1 MKVSPQMQ
9 LIFAECEI
17 INESGDVKS
26 LEELTLSDLQE
37 IWSELDSDEDKRL
50 ENSSEF
56 MEIALSCANLS
67 TTLLDSLKILEFAVS
82 TVSGE
87 FENPNLIKGIHEIVT
102 RVRSLVDISTQEK
115 EYLFKVFTEDE
126 DNWFNPVIG
135 TVMVLVWDLSRDAID
150 DCVIRYASLRSHDVL
165 EIYAWENNEQNDLSH
180 WMPLLVFT
188 VLNSSGSENI
198 LNVTRKTFNTTSV
211 MPFWMLICAVLGYL
225 LPESKTRELY
235 EEDTIDWFPES
246 YWKELF
252 EVLRDSV
259 KADQRVLDRLIK
271 LFISDAD
278 DWMWT
283 THYVKDKEDVY
294 DFLAVHFS
302 EVASPFPGLQFLIET
317 RQSRTFH
324 SAVALLRNEQADE
337 EKALELL
344 LQLSSEGHIESTY
357 ELLLRYLYQ
366 SDFDMATKVLNQ
378 DEIDATHPTIIYLK
392 ALLLMEQGKFDIGAF
407 ARAAEA
413 GSAMAAFRLVEHF
426 LPTDRE
432 EAKNWLAKAKR
443 IGHKE
448 FEHYQNKFE
457 FSPRRKSFII
467 ISGTDDSHTYKEVRV
482 YSNDDH
488 TLIEKFNDEKEA
500 INFCLEK
507 KQGIENASFE
517 FREVG
522 DDWPDESELAFDDP
536 FNLSC
541 RVTPKKDE
549 IVIWTNDELLWR
561 GTTHEMSE
569 AIEYLIENTDE
580 WWELVYCDY
589 ERFEAEDTDE
599 VEAEHLPVISE
610 LPFGSDVEKT
620 LHSATSSITGADIL
634 EKLSSHNDLEIR
646 CAVAWNNNT
655 SFISLHNLAKDI
667 TEEVRF
673 CVASNSSANLDT
685 LLSLSIDESE
695 FVREQAK
702 FKIYE
707 LAGKPNTS
715 PETLAMLAKDVDA
728 YVRSSVAENPN
739 TSPETLAMLAKDIEW
754 GVRSSVAKNPNA
766 SPDLSRILSKDEDGL
781 VRRSVAENPNTSPET
796 LAMLAKDIEWGVRAS
811 VAKNPNASP
820 DLLRILAKED
830 DEDSVH
836 TYVAENPNTSPKTL
850 AMLAEDDDAY
860 VRRSV
865 AENPNT
871 SPETLAMLAEDDE
884 DSVRV
889 SVAENPN
896 TSPETLAMLAEDDE
910 DSVRV
915 SVAENPNTSPET
927 LAMLAEDDEDSV
939 RVSVAENPNTSPETL
954 DWLAEVYEY
963 GLVRFYVAK
972 NPNASPETLAML
984 AEDDDAYVR
993 RSVAENPNTS
1003 LES

>member
-1 MKVSPQMQ
+1 MKVSPQMV

-17 INESGDVKS
+17 VNEYGDVKNI
-26 LEELTLSDLQE
+26 EELTLSDLE
-37 IWSELDSDEDKRL
+37 DIWDCLDSDEDTKF

-56 MEIALSCANLS
+56 MEISISCANLS
-67 TTLLDSLKILEFAVS
+67 TTLLDSLKVLEFAVS

-87 FENPNLIKGIHEIVT
+87 FENPDLIKGIHEIVT
-102 RVRSLVDISTQEK
+102 RVRSLVDLSTQEK

-135 TVMVLVWDLSRDAID
+135 TVMVLVWDLSIDVID
-150 DCVIRYASLRSHDVL
+150 DCIIRYASLRSRDAWAN
-165 EIYAWENNEQNDLSH
+165 YAWESDEQNDLSH
-180 WMPLLVFT
+180 WMPLLVVT

-211 MPFWMLICAVLGYL
+211 MPFWMFICAFLGYL
-225 LPESKTRELY
+225 LPESKTRELD
-235 EEDTIDWFPES
+235 EDTIDWFPES

-259 KADQRVLDRLIK
+259 KVNQRVLDQLMK

-278 DWMWT
+278 NWMWT
-283 THYVKDKEDVY
+283 GHYIKTKQDVD
-294 DFLAVHFS
+294 DFLATNLS
-302 EVASPFPGLQFLIET
+302 EVANPFPGLKFLIET

-344 LQLSSEGHIESTY
+344 LQLSSEGHIESAY
-357 ELLLRYLYQ
+357 ELLFICLDQ

-392 ALLLMEQGKFDIGAF
+392 ALLLMEQGKFDISAF

-443 IGHKE
+443 IGHKD

-457 FSPRRKSFII
+457 FSPRRKSFIV
-467 ISGTDDSHTYKEVRV
+467 ISGTDDSNTYIEVRV

-507 KQGIENASFE
+507 RQGIENASFE
-517 FREVG
+517 FRDVG
-522 DDWPDESELAFDDP
+522 DDWPDESELAFDEP

-561 GTTHEMSE
+561 GATHEMSE

-589 ERFEAEDTDE
+589 ERFEAEDKDE
-599 VEAEHLPVISE
+599 AEAEHLPLSSE
-610 LPFGSDVEKT
+610 LPSGSDVEKT
-620 LHSATSSITGADIL
+620 LHSATSSSTGPDIL

-655 SFISLHNLAKDI
+655 SFNSLHNLAKDI

-685 LLSLSIDESE
+685 LVSLSLDESE
-695 FVREQAK
+695 FVKEQAK

-707 LAGKPNTS
+707 LA
-715 PETLAMLAKDVDA
+715 
-728 YVRSSVAENPN
+728 RNPN

-754 GVRSSVAKNPNA
+754 VVRASVAKNPNA
-766 SPDLSRILSKDEDGL
+766 
-781 VRRSVAENPNTSPET
+781 SPET

-811 VAKNPNASP
+811 VAENPNTSPDLLRILSKDEDGLVRISVAGNPNTSPETLAMLAKDLEWGVRASVAKNPNTSP

-830 DEDSVH
+830 DEDSVR
-836 TYVAENPNTSPKTL
+836 TYVAGNPNTSPKTL
-850 AMLAEDDDAY
+850 AMLAEDDDAH
-860 VRRSV
+860 VLRTV

-884 DSVRV
+884 DSVSI
-889 SVAENPN
+889 SVAGNPNTSPKTLAMLAEDDEDSVRISVAGNPN
-896 TSPETLAMLAEDDE
+896 TSPETLAMLAEDIE
-910 DSVRV
+910 WVVRA
-915 SVAENPNTSPET
+915 S
-927 LAMLAEDDEDSV
+927 
-939 RVSVAENPNTSPETL
+939 
-954 DWLAEVYEY
+954 
-963 GLVRFYVAK
+963 VAK
-972 NPNASPETLAML
+972 NTNASPETLAML
-984 AEDDDAYVR
+984 AEDDDAHVR
-993 RSVAENPNTS
+993 RTVAENPNTS